1 MQWWIAVIVLG
12 NLAFVAFIVWMALY
26 YKIKRDRN
34 RAEDRERL
42 LARFGAGPELLDF
55 INSGAGDKLVRAL
68 APLGKHPAERLGGAL
83 TGGLVTLCLG
93 LAFLL
98 LHWMEVLPFSP
109 MIIPGTIMTA
119 IGIGILISVAV
130 SASLLKRSGLLPR
143 NGDSRGADLP

>member
-12 NLAFVAFIVWMALY
+12 NLAFVAFIVWMVLY

-42 LARFGAGPELLDF
+42 LARFGSGPELLDF

-68 APLGKHPAERLGGAL
+68 APLGRHPAERLGGAIA
-83 TGGLVTLCLG
+83 GGMVTLCFG
-93 LAFLL
+93 LAFLF
-98 LHWMEVLPFSP
+98 LHWIGAMPVSP
-109 MIIPGTIMTA
+109 MIVPGTIMTF

-130 SASLLKRSGLLPR
+130 SATLLKRSGLLPR
-143 NGDSRGADLP
+143 NGDGRGADLP